1 MPEFQEEGKFSETL
15 YQSTL
20 EQNRLTASKF
30 ENSIRNDLLVQQAR
44 DNLARLAFAPKST
57 AEQAVKFTFQERDVT
72 TAEIKGA
79 DFLSQVEVTPEEVK
93 DLYELHQDK
102 FMAPEQVKLEF
113 ALLSAAGLVA
123 GVKVTDEEV
132 KDFYEQNRDKF
143 QGDEQRRA
151 SHILL
156 SFGVSATDEDKLA
169 TKDKALEILGQLETH
184 PKRFEELATKFSQDP
199 GSAAKGGDLGNFGRG
214 AMVAPFEDAVFN
226 MEVDQISELV
236 ESEFGY
242 HIIRLDGITGTS
254 SSFEDLKAQIKGDL
268 IYQSAQ
274 IKYAEFTEEFSNIVY
289 EQSGSLQPVAKQMNL
304 QLQTT
309 DWMSREEGAKFFKT
323 DKLIN
328 MVFADEVLK
337 EKRNTEAVEV
347 SPNNLVSARVLE
359 YKAETP
365 RTFDEVKGGIADLL
379 KIEKALKLAEEEGAE
394 KLTQLKAGESL
405 DALEWISTVTVDR
418 KNAQG
423 LTDSVMNQVFK
434 MNAETLPAYVGFLDA
449 QRAYVLVKLSR
460 VASTLGDEDAQKM
473 AHADYEAALAN
484 EYIAAYGKSLKAK
497 QTIEVNRKL
506 IYGDDQ

>member
-1 MPEFQEEGKFSETL
+1 MLEAIRKGSKGILAKVILAVITVPFALFGIDSYFNQAGGNVTVAKVGKEEISIQEYSNSIETVRNRMLSDGQKFDAAMFETPEFKQSVLDGLIARRLVNAEIGNANFKISDNQLSTYILGMPEFQEEGKFSETL

-199 GSAAKGGDLGNFGRG
+199 GSAA
-214 AMVAPFEDAVFN
+214 
-226 MEVDQISELV
+226 
-236 ESEFGY
+236 
-242 HIIRLDGITGTS
+242 
-254 SSFEDLKAQIKGDL
+254 
-268 IYQSAQ
+268 
-274 IKYAEFTEEFSNIVY
+274 
-289 EQSGSLQPVAKQMNL
+289 
-304 QLQTT
+304 
-309 DWMSREEGAKFFKT
+309 
-323 DKLIN
+323 
-328 MVFADEVLK
+328 
-337 EKRNTEAVEV
+337 
-347 SPNNLVSARVLE
+347 
-359 YKAETP
+359 
-365 RTFDEVKGGIADLL
+365 
-379 KIEKALKLAEEEGAE
+379 
-394 KLTQLKAGESL
+394 
-405 DALEWISTVTVDR
+405 
-418 KNAQG
+418 
-423 LTDSVMNQVFK
+423 
-434 MNAETLPAYVGFLDA
+434 
-449 QRAYVLVKLSR
+449 
-460 VASTLGDEDAQKM
+460 
-473 AHADYEAALAN
+473 
-484 EYIAAYGKSLKAK
+484 
-497 QTIEVNRKL
+497 
-506 IYGDDQ
+506 

>member
-1 MPEFQEEGKFSETL
+1 
-15 YQSTL
+15 
-20 EQNRLTASKF
+20 
-30 ENSIRNDLLVQQAR
+30 
-44 DNLARLAFAPKST
+44 
-57 AEQAVKFTFQERDVT
+57 
-72 TAEIKGA
+72 
-79 DFLSQVEVTPEEVK
+79 
-93 DLYELHQDK
+93 
-102 FMAPEQVKLEF
+102 
-113 ALLSAAGLVA
+113 
-123 GVKVTDEEV
+123 
-132 KDFYEQNRDKF
+132 
-143 QGDEQRRA
+143 
-151 SHILL
+151 
-156 SFGVSATDEDKLA
+156 
-169 TKDKALEILGQLETH
+169 
-184 PKRFEELATKFSQDP
+184 
-199 GSAAKGGDLGNFGRG
+199 
-214 AMVAPFEDAVFN
+214 MVAPFEDAVFN

-379 KIEKALKLAEEEGAE
+379 KIEKALKLAEEEGVE

-405 DALEWISTVTVDR
+405 DALEWIPTVTVNR